1 METDVRARNNVRV
14 FGRGA
19 QPMLFA
25 HGFGCDQNMWRWMTP
40 AFENDYKIV
49 LFDYV
54 GSGKSDVNAYDRDRY
69 ATLDGY
75 AQDIVDIVR
84 ELDLRD
90 VILVAHSVS
99 SMISVLAAIAE
110 PDRFSRADPHRPFA
124 ELPERRR
131 RVPRRLRARGHRGT
145 PRTDGQ
151 ELHRMGELP
160 DSDDHEERRAG
171 PSSPEE
177 LQRELLLDRPRDSAP
192 FAEVDFF
199 SDNRADLPESPF
211 RPSSSSARMTAI
223 APDGVGQFVADAVL
237 QADAPAADGRRP
249 LPAHEPPGGDDRGDS

>member
-1 METDVRARNNVRV
+1 MLIPRVARLATSRYATCSSIGRVNSTTDRSRPIRRYAMETDVRARNNVRV

-110 PDRFSRADPHRPFA
+110 PDRFSRLIHHRPFA

-145 PRTDGQ
+145 PGPDGQ
-151 ELHRMGELP
+151 ELHRMGQLP
-160 DSDDHEERRAG
+160 HADDHEERRAARTH
-171 PSSPEE
+171 PRA
-177 LQRELLLDRPRDSAP
+177 QRELLLDRSGDRPAVRGGHLPLRQSLGPASPHRSDPR
-192 FAEVDFF
+192 
-199 SDNRADLPESPF
+199 
-211 RPSSSSARMTAI
+211 
-223 APDGVGQFVADAVL
+223 
-237 QADAPAADGRRP
+237 
-249 LPAHEPPGGDDRGDS
+249 PPVHG

>member
-40 AFENDYKIV
+40 AFEDDYKIV

-54 GSGKSDVNAYDRDRY
+54 GSGKSDLNAYDRDRY
-69 ATLDGY
+69 ASLDGY

-99 SMISVLAAIAE
+99 SMISILAAIAE
-110 PDRFSRADPHRPFA
+110 PDRFSR
-124 ELPERRR
+124 
-131 RVPRRLRARGHRGT
+131 
-145 PRTDGQ
+145 
-151 ELHRMGELP
+151 
-160 DSDDHEERRAG
+160 
-171 PSSPEE
+171 
-177 LQRELLLDRPRDSAP
+177 
-192 FAEVDFF
+192 
-199 SDNRADLPESPF
+199 
-211 RPSSSSARMTAI
+211 SSSSARPRAISTTVTSTAE
-223 APDGVGQFVADAVL
+223 ASSA
-237 QADAPAADGRRP
+237 RTSR
-249 LPAHEPPGGDDRGDS
+249 DSST